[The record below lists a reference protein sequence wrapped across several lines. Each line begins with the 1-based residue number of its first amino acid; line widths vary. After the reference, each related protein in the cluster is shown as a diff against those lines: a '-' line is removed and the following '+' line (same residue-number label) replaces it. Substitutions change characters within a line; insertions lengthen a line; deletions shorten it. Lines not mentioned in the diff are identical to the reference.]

1 MKAQRK
7 FGLALSWPRI
17 TTVFLIDVAVLAI
30 ASHCPDA
37 WQAHHIAWWSGVG
50 VAAVVAIVALVTF
63 RGIPLASAPVARVRN
78 WYADPEAL
86 VAGCTPAIDHQR
98 RFGREVVGIR
108 EYGARLV
115 TVIAVEG
122 PADVAPGRHRQ
133 RHASSGV
140 LPVEAVATALR
151 QFDVRLDGVDIVSV
165 GTRSGSTGVESAVQD
180 DFGAADDGRGRPLDE
195 RRTWLVVRMDP
206 QHNVAAVAARD
217 SVASTLAA
225 ATERLA
231 QELNGRRCVA
241 RTLSAAEIAD
251 VDDAVL
257 AGLDPSQIRPY
268 WRYLRHLDGYVTS
281 FWVSPSDIN
290 GETFDEL
297 WLADTDATVVT
308 VRLLPHRHGIDV
320 SALVRYHSDK
330 RLRKK
335 LWGGLNRLTGR
346 QLAAVRASLPAPLPG
361 PPLAL
366 PSRALADD
374 ELLAV
379 PIDAAAP
386 VPPEYSA
393 STAGAPR

>member
-50 VAAVVAIVALVTF
+50 VAVVVAIAGLVTF
-63 RGIPLASAPVARVRN
+63 REIPLASAPVARVRN

-86 VAGCTPAIDHQR
+86 VAGCTPAMDHQR

-108 EYGARLV
+108 EYGGHLV
-115 TVIAVEG
+115 TVISVEG
-122 PADVAPGRHRQ
+122 PADVAQGRHRQ
-133 RHASSGV
+133 RTTSSGV

-151 QFDVRLDGVDIVSV
+151 QFDVRLDGVDVVSV

-180 DFGAADDGRGRPLDE
+180 DFGAADDGGRPLEE

-217 SVASTLAA
+217 SLASTLAA
-225 ATERLA
+225 ATERLT
-231 QELNGRRCVA
+231 QELDGRRCVA

-257 AGLDPSQIRPY
+257 AGLEPSQIRPY
-268 WRYLRHLDGYVTS
+268 WRFLRHLDGYVTS

-290 GETFDEL
+290 GETLEEL

-308 VRLLPHRHGIDV
+308 VRLIPNGGDIDV
-320 SALVRYHSDK
+320 SAIVRYHSDK

-335 LWGGLNRLTGR
+335 VWGGLNRLTGR
-346 QLAAVRASLPAPLPG
+346 QLAAVRASLPAPIPG
-361 PPLAL
+361 RVLAL
-366 PSRALADD
+366 PSRALPDD
-374 ELLAV
+374 EQLAV
-379 PIDAAAP
+379 PIDAAAAA
-386 VPPEYSA
+386 PPEYTA
-393 STAGAPR
+393 SPAGAPR

>member
-7 FGLALSWPRI
+7 FGLALSWPRL
-17 TTVFLIDVAVLAI
+17 TTVFLVDVAVLAI

-37 WQAHHIAWWSGVG
+37 WQAHHIAWWSGAG
-50 VAAVVAIVALVTF
+50 VAAVVTIAALLTF
-63 RGIPLASAPVARVRN
+63 RGIPLASVPVARVRN

-86 VAGCTPAIDHQR
+86 VAGCTASIDHQR

-108 EYGARLV
+108 EYGGRLV
-115 TVIAVEG
+115 TVISVEG
-122 PADVAPGRHRQ
+122 PAEAAAGRHRQ
-133 RHASSGV
+133 GVASSGV

-180 DFGAADDGRGRPLDE
+180 DFGTAGDGGRPLDE

-217 SVASTLAA
+217 SLASTLAA

-251 VDDAVL
+251 LDDAVL

-268 WRYLRHLDGYVTS
+268 WSYLKHLDRYVTS
-281 FWVSPSDIN
+281 FWVSPPDIT
-290 GETFDEL
+290 GETLEEL

-308 VRLLPHRHGIDV
+308 VRLIPRRGGIDV

-335 LWGGLNRLTGR
+335 VWGGLNRLTGR

-361 PPLAL
+361 PALAL

-374 ELLAV
+374 EQLAV
-379 PIDAAAP
+379 PIDAVAAT
-386 VPPEYSA
+386 PEYSA
-393 STAGAPR
+393 SPAGAPR